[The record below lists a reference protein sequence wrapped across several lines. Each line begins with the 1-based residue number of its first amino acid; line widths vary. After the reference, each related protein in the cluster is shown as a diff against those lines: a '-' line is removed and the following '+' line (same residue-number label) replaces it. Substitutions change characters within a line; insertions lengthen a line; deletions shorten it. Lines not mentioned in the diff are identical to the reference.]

1 MLGEYLGAGASTTKL
16 LLHLNGNS
24 TDSSGNGNDGTT
36 NGIDYVN
43 GKFGQAASFNATYDY
58 IEIQNESAF
67 DFERNMP
74 FTISLWSKLNSTGV
88 EKMFLSK
95 QSGSGYRGLAF
106 YKDSN
111 NKIHTQL
118 SNTYQ
123 TNNLD
128 VYTNN
133 TFTDTTNF
141 HNYIWTYNGSSKA
154 SGALIY
160 VDGVAQ
166 TTSVAYNNLT
176 ASILN
181 DTKVMIGNR
190 ATTYANFNGIID
202 EVIWENVVWTP
213 EYIKKYYTYSKGRF
227 GIL

>member
-43 GKFGQAASFNATYDY
+43 GRFRQAASFNSTFDY

-74 FTISLWSKLNSTGV
+74 FTISVWVKFNASSSGDRAFICKRVSDDKGIFFDITYYNNQITATLRNSSTNLLQ
-88 EKMFLSK
+88 K
-95 QSGSGYRGLAF
+95 A
-106 YKDSN
+106 
-111 NKIHTQL
+111 
-118 SNTYQ
+118 
-123 TNNLD
+123 TNNS
-128 VYTNN
+128 
-133 TFTDTTNF
+133 FTDTTNF
-141 HNYIWTYNGSSKA
+141 HNYLWTYNGNSQA
-154 SGALIY
+154 SGSLIY
-160 VDGVAQ
+160 VDGVIQA
-166 TTSVAYNNLT
+166 TTTLYDNLT
-176 ASILN
+176 TSILN
-181 DTKVMIGNR
+181 DAKVMVGNYNNAPR
-190 ATTYANFNGIID
+190 NLNGLID

-213 EYIKKYYTYSKGRF
+213 EYIKKYYTYSKGRI

>member
-43 GKFGQAASFNATYDY
+43 GKFGQAASFNATSDY

-74 FTISLWSKLNSTGV
+74 FTISLWAKFNSTGV
-88 EKMFLSK
+88 IRIFLSK
-95 QSGSGYRGLAF
+95 QLASGNYTGIGF
-106 YKDSN
+106 YTDTI

-123 TNNLD
+123 TNNLE
-128 VYTNN
+128 VCTNN
-133 TFTDTTNF
+133 AFTDTTNF
-141 HNYIWTYNGSSKA
+141 HNYIWTYNGSSQA

-166 TTSVAYNNLT
+166 TMSVVYNNLT

-181 DTKVMIGNR
+181 DIKVRIGNR
-190 ATTYANFNGIID
+190 ASNYNFNGIID